1 MPGARRAW
9 AVVLAGLALLG
20 AVAITARVVG
30 PAWVVSAIERE
41 AQRFVVPRVSIG
53 GLAAWQL
60 WPTPVLVLDRLA
72 LSDAAGSPLARV
84 ARVTAE
90 LDIEAIMT
98 GGPALAR
105 LEIERPEIF
114 ARQDED
120 GAWNFAGW
128 LVAQPGDRGET
139 VLPFRQLEVSDG
151 RVQVSAPALELAFDR
166 VMLGLAPGGGGDGS
180 DTVVK
185 ARLSA
190 SNPLALALEGGANAR
205 LHLGGDAV
213 RLTGL
218 NLSLDGRMGER
229 GRAAEQLRALTVT
242 MGLDEIVATAG
253 VLAGRGLR
261 AEIDG
266 EPAQGRLLARL
277 GASAWRVEQA
287 SWALDDLD
295 AALSLAGAAG
305 PVSIELS
312 GDATG
317 GGVAGGHVI
326 EAKVRAGHA
335 SLPHPRDAAAQLALT
350 FAGAVRAEPA
360 AGSASG
366 QFDGGFDHSRFDLAW
381 TWSSAPAPFLTAR
394 MALDRL
400 VLDAYLPAGE
410 ASAAASGG
418 LSLPRWQ
425 DWPLS
430 AELRVGTLVFRG
442 LTSQDARLDINAG
455 MRP

>member
-1 MPGARRAW
+1 M
-9 AVVLAGLALLG
+9 LA

-60 WPTPVLVLDRLA
+60 WPIPVLVLDRLA

-90 LDIEAIMT
+90 LDIEAIMA

-114 ARQDED
+114 VRQDED

-139 VLPFRQLEVSDG
+139 VLPFRQLAVSDG
-151 RVQVSAPALELAFDR
+151 RLQVSAPALELAFDR
-166 VMLGLAPGGGGDGS
+166 VMLGLAPGGGGDGA
-180 DTVVK
+180 DAVVK

-190 SNPLALALEGGANAR
+190 SNPLTLALEGEANAR

-213 RLTGL
+213 RLTRL

-229 GRAAEQLRALTVT
+229 GRAVEQLRALTVT
-242 MGLDEIVATAG
+242 MGLDEIVAMAG

-266 EPAQGRLLARL
+266 EPA
-277 GASAWRVEQA
+277 
-287 SWALDDLD
+287 
-295 AALSLAGAAG
+295 
-305 PVSIELS
+305 
-312 GDATG
+312 
-317 GGVAGGHVI
+317 
-326 EAKVRAGHA
+326 
-335 SLPHPRDAAAQLALT
+335 
-350 FAGAVRAEPA
+350 
-360 AGSASG
+360 
-366 QFDGGFDHSRFDLAW
+366 
-381 TWSSAPAPFLTAR
+381 
-394 MALDRL
+394 
-400 VLDAYLPAGE
+400 
-410 ASAAASGG
+410 
-418 LSLPRWQ
+418 
-425 DWPLS
+425 
-430 AELRVGTLVFRG
+430 
-442 LTSQDARLDINAG
+442 
-455 MRP
+455 